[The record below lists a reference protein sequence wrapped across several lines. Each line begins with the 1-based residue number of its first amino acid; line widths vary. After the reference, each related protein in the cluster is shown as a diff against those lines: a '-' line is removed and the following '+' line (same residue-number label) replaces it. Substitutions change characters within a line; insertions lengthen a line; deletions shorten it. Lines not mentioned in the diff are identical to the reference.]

1 MAAKRAREKIH
12 LAFTYA
18 PDAFIEMKIT
28 ANRSVKKCSMPFRQ
42 MPFRQMP
49 FRQMPFRLFVVL
61 NRPVLGNFSK
71 FHAYSDHKALGDRIK
86 FPDDHITVKLRG
98 ET

>member
-1 MAAKRAREKIH
+1 MH
-12 LAFTYA
+12 LML
-18 PDAFIEMKIT
+18 IEMKIT
-28 ANRSVKKCSMPFRQ
+28 ANRSVKKCS
-42 MPFRQMP
+42 MP

-71 FHAYSDHKALGDRIK
+71 FHAFCDHKALGDRIK
-86 FPDDHITVKLRG
+86 LPDDHITVKLRG